1 MAAGAWSWVTAGVEG
16 VAARPTGVQSRA
28 ITEKGSWIVVPLTLA
43 VAVST
48 TLNVPSCV
56 RSDPKRA
63 MLVPS
68 TWIKDGTEFNVYEIK
83 SSQAGI

>member
-1 MAAGAWSWVTAGVEG
+1 MAAGAWSWVTARVDG

-48 TLNVPSCV
+48 TLNVPACA
-56 RSDPKRA
+56 RSDPKRVIF
-63 MLVPS
+63 VPS
-68 TWIKDGTEFNVYEIK
+68 I
-83 SSQAGI
+83 

>member
-1 MAAGAWSWVTAGVEG
+1 MAADAWSWVTVRVDG
-16 VAARPTGVQSRA
+16 VAMRPTGVQSRA
-28 ITEKGSWIVVPLTLA
+28 ISVKGSWIEVPFLVA

-48 TLNVPSCV
+48 TLNVPACV
-56 RSDPKRA
+56 RLDPNRT